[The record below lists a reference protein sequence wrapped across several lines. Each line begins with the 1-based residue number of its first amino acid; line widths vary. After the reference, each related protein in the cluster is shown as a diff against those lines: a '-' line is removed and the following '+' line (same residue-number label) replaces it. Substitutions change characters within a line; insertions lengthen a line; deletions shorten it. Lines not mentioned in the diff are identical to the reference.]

1 MTVGPKSPPAD
12 LSRKVVGLVPDP
24 AVLQRLR
31 DGHILEAN
39 EAFAALLDE
48 ERTEV
53 VGRTMADLGLDL
65 EPAERDTWIDA
76 LQEHGVVRDV
86 PIHVRRGDERR
97 LHLVSSRLVDRQGE
111 PCVLSVAKDLT
122 HRERLEQRLEHMA
135 HRDPLTGLA
144 NRRLLREQG
153 ETELARAEGT
163 GERIGLVFV
172 DLARFKRINDSLGHD
187 AGDEVLVMAAKRL
200 KGALRTGDLV
210 ARVGGDEFVALVPE
224 VVAVEE
230 LRQVAERFEAA
241 FEDPFRVDG
250 RSVELGLRMGLAL
263 YPDHS
268 SDFTELLSR
277 ADQAMYEAELT
288 GGDGVAVYS
297 PMIGT
302 ESEGGS
308 AREQALQR
316 ALRADELVVHYQPI
330 YRAGDDAL
338 VGAEALARWEH
349 PGAGLLSAADFLPLA
364 ERTGL
369 IREIDEWVLR
379 AVVDQLGAWTSEE
392 TAPRWVA
399 VNLSVSSLGR
409 ADLTEMV
416 WDLLE
421 AKEIPPERLIIEV
434 TERVAL
440 RDPEKTAETLS
451 RLRAR
456 GVRVGLDEFG
466 TGHALPTYLRQF
478 AANILKL
485 DMELIQQIGD
495 FPHDDDFVAGIA
507 ALGRHLDMMVLAE
520 GVESRRQLDRLQ
532 EAGVELAQGYHL
544 GRARPAEEIDA
555 R

>member
-330 YRAGDDAL
+330 YRARDDAL
-338 VGAEALARWEH
+338 VGAEALARWQH

-379 AVVDQLGAWTSEE
+379 AVVDQLGAWTGDE

-409 ADLTEMV
+409 TDLTEMV

-544 GRARPAEEIDA
+544 GRARPAEEIDE

>member
-224 VVAVEE
+224 VVTVEE

-297 PMIGT
+297 PMIGS

-330 YRAGDDAL
+330 YRARDDAL

-379 AVVDQLGAWTSEE
+379 AVVDQLGAWTSDE

-409 ADLTEMV
+409 TDLTEMV

-544 GRARPAEEIDA
+544 GRARPAEEIDE